1 MKGADMKGRVLV
13 ATAFL
18 GAALVGTSLATAG
31 QTTATAKRTV
41 VTVSMY
47 DMGFKLN
54 KSVVR
59 PGTVVFRTVNDGA
72 VDHDFRIKGL
82 GTPSGLGTPMLGS
95 GERSTL
101 TVRFPKVGRFAFV
114 CTVPGH
120 AAAGMKG
127 KLTVK
132 K

>member
-1 MKGADMKGRVLV
+1 MKERALVAAAALAAVLV
-13 ATAFL
+13 ATS
-18 GAALVGTSLATAG
+18 VATARPTNG
-31 QTTATAKRTV
+31 TATRTV

-47 DMGFKLN
+47 DMGFKLS

-59 PGTVVFRTVNDGA
+59 PGTAIFRTVNDGA
-72 VDHDFRIKGL
+72 VPHDFRIKGL
-82 GTPSGLGTPMLGS
+82 LGTPVIGA
-95 GERSTL
+95 GERATL
-101 TVRFPKVGRFAFV
+101 TVRLPKAGRFPYI

-127 KLTVK
+127 TLIVK

>member
-1 MKGADMKGRVLV
+1 MRLRTV
-13 ATAFL
+13 AAVAL
-18 GAALVGTSLATAG
+18 GAALAAASLAMAG
-31 QTTATAKRTV
+31 PTTTEARRTV

-47 DMGFKLN
+47 EMGFKLSR
-54 KSVVR
+54 SVVR

-72 VDHDFRIKGL
+72 VAHDFRIKGI
-82 GTPSGLGTPMLGS
+82 GTPMLGS
-95 GERSTL
+95 GGRATL
-101 TVRFPKVGRFAFV
+101 TARFVRPGRYTFI

-132 K
+132 